1 MRERFFARLR
11 AALLHAALAACA
23 SQALAQ
29 GGDPARVAVG
39 YVYPSERELT
49 LSLVDRPPEDL
60 GLAGAELGVAD
71 NDTTGQFTGQDYEL
85 LARAVEPGDE
95 AAAVA
100 AAEALAGEG
109 AVAIVAELPAGPLL
123 AVADAVAPTL
133 VLNVGAPDDALRL
146 EGCRDN
152 LVHVIPSRAMRADAL
167 AQFLIWKRWPRWFLV
182 EGSHEEDRAF
192 AEALR
197 RAAGRFGGEVVE
209 ERVFEDTGGARTT
222 DSGHVQVQ
230 RQLPVFTQRA
240 PDHDVLLVAD
250 ESEVFG
256 AYMPYHA
263 WDARPVAG
271 SAGLV
276 PTVWSPA
283 HEQWGGIQLQG
294 RFADEAGRPMRAEDM
309 LAWMGVRMV
318 GEAATRANSAEAGA
332 IRDHL
337 LGPDFELAAFKGEA
351 LTVRPWNNQLRQPVL
366 LADGKTV
373 VSVSPQEGFLHPTSF
388 LDTLGYDA
396 PESECALR

>member
-1 MRERFFARLR
+1 MGGLPARL
-11 AALLHAALAACA
+11 AAATLALCADLGAAAAQDA
-23 SQALAQ
+23 
-29 GGDPARVAVG
+29 ARIPIG
-39 YVYPSERELT
+39 YIYPEERELT

-60 GLAGAELGVAD
+60 GLAGAALAIAD
-71 NDTTGQFTGQDYEL
+71 NDTTGAFTAQDYEL
-85 LARAVEPGDE
+85 LPRPIPPGE
-95 AAAVA
+95 EA
-100 AAEALAGEG
+100 AAEAARSLAAEG
-109 AVAIVAELPAGPLL
+109 VAAIVADLPAGPLL
-123 AVADAVAPTL
+123 AAAEAAPDAL

-146 EGCRDN
+146 EGCREG
-152 LVHVIPSRAMRADAL
+152 LVHVAPSRAMRADAL
-167 AQFLIWKRWPRWFLV
+167 AQFLVWKRWPRWFLV
-182 EGSHEEDRAF
+182 EGSHEEDA
-192 AEALR
+192 AWASALR

-209 ERVFEDTGGARTT
+209 ERVFEDRGGARTT

-240 PDHDVLLVAD
+240 AEHDVLLVAD

-276 PTVWSPA
+276 PTAWSPA
-283 HEQWGGIQLQG
+283 HEQWGGIQLQN
-294 RFADEAGRPMRAEDM
+294 RFADAAGRRMREEDM
-309 LAWMGVRMV
+309 LAWMAVRMV
-318 GEAATRANSAEAGA
+318 GEAATRAGSAEPGA
-332 IRDHL
+332 IRDFM

-351 LTVRPWNNQLRQPVL
+351 LTIRPWNNQLRQPIL
-366 LADGKTV
+366 LADGRTV

-388 LDTLGYDA
+388 LDTLGYDE